1 MQCAVFIMMEAEE
14 KIKDKPVSAHESSVF
29 DFQLQVWLFSWHM
42 YFPFS
47 VSIILIIKNQIKIK
61 IIKIF

>member
-1 MQCAVFIMMEAEE
+1 MCYIYHDGSRR

-29 DFQLQVWLFSWHM
+29 DFQLQFWLFSWHM
-42 YFPFS
+42 PFPFS

-61 IIKIF
+61 K